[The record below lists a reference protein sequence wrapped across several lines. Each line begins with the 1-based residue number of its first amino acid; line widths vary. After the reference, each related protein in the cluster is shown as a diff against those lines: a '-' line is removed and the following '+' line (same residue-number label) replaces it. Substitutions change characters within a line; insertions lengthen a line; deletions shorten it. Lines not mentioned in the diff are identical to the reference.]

1 MNKKIKI
8 CFMGTPEFGANVLKK
23 LIENYTVVLVVT
35 QPDKKGKRGSEL
47 LFSPV
52 KELALSYDLPI
63 FQPEDIRNDFNM
75 MKEYDFDFLVTA
87 AYGQFIP
94 LDVLHLAHFLTLNV
108 HGSLL
113 PKYRGGAPIQRAIE
127 AGDKYLGVTIMR
139 TILKMDAG
147 VMFKQSKILLEDDDT
162 FATMIE
168 KLSKKGAEDL
178 LEVIDKFYS
187 GEEIEGIHQNV
198 DEISFAY
205 NIKKEECLLD
215 FNSDA
220 LTLHNKIRAF
230 NPNPLTFFNYKSES
244 YKVYK
249 SEVIENDDLVSPGT
263 IIDNNKKLVIKC
275 MKNAL
280 SIKEIQSPGKKAM
293 DISSFLN
300 GKRDLFKIGEIIR

>member
-1 MNKKIKI
+1 
-8 CFMGTPEFGANVLKK
+8 MGTPEFGRNVLKK

-52 KELALSYDLPI
+52 KQLALSYNLPI
-63 FQPEDIRNDFNM
+63 FQPEDIRNDFEK

-94 LDVLHLAHFLTLNV
+94 LDVLHLAHFITLNV

-147 VMFKQSKILLEDDDT
+147 VMFKQSQVLLEDDDT
-162 FATMIE
+162 FGTVID

-178 LEVIDKFYS
+178 IEIIDRFYK

-215 FNSDA
+215 FNCDA
-220 LTLHNKIRAF
+220 KVLHNKVRAF
-230 NPNPLTFFNYKSES
+230 NPNPLTFFNYKGES

-249 SEVIENDDLVSPGT
+249 TEVIEIDDDKASGT
-263 IIDNNKKLVIKC
+263 IIENNKSLVIKC
-275 MKNAL
+275 EKNAL
-280 SIKEIQSPGKKAM
+280 SIKEIQAPGKKVM
-293 DISSFLN
+293 DISAFLN
-300 GKRDLFKIGEIIR
+300 GKQDLFKIGEIIG